1 MKINIFEHPWA
12 FGFDLEAET
21 LAEAAWITRFQVNVK
36 KDVPAFSASALKDG
50 TFRQYISFQ
59 RKKDQT
65 SIIKR

>member
-1 MKINIFEHPWA
+1 MKINIFENQWT

-21 LAEAAWITRFQVNVK
+21 LAEAAWITRFQTNLK
-36 KDVPAFSASALKDG
+36 KDVPFFSAEASKDG

>member
-1 MKINIFEHPWA
+1 MKISIFEHSWC
-12 FGFDLEAET
+12 FGIDLEAET
-21 LAEAAWITRFQVNVK
+21 LAEAAWITKFQTNVK
-36 KDVPAFSASALKDG
+36 KDVPFFSADASKDG